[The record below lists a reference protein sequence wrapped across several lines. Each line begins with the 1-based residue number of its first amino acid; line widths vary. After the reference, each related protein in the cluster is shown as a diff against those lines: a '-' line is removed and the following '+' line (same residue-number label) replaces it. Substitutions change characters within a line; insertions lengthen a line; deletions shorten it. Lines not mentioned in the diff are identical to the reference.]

1 MKKSSNSIE
10 NEDDNWELLK
20 DSEISQ
26 TKVDYATLLA
36 LQANRVMMSA
46 GSIGINSGQ
55 FITAV
60 NMFEAL
66 IPENIEDENY
76 KKELKKEKKR
86 LDDQLEKINKDD
98 NSKIIEQ
105 ELEFHRIKF
114 MLLMQ
119 LLHYRGMLKR

>member
-1 MKKSSNSIE
+1 MKKNSTKIE
-10 NEDDNWELLK
+10 TEDDEWELLK

-46 GSIGINSGQ
+46 GSIGIASGQ

-76 KKELKKEKKR
+76 KKELKEEKVR
-86 LDDQLEKINKDD
+86 LDDQLSKINKDD
-98 NSKIIEQ
+98 NAKIIEQ